1 MSRNASPVNV
11 VQYKD
16 HLGSVSR
23 SLKNQPCAVAGW
35 DKLIWNYWGVNF
47 AAVLFKLLFASLALP
62 ELLRVSSLLWY
73 IKRSCPSNQ
82 ITKKSCLTFISFPI
96 SWKHKGIRIG
106 ESPNILL
113 TPPIIGQSKV
123 CQSAEQERGDIQWPA
138 PVSTPTLTSLFSK
151 LPFLKISSFPSHYH
165 PSLVPGLSSSLSTP
179 STAAAGMEHHL

>member
-1 MSRNASPVNV
+1 M
-11 VQYKD
+11 
-16 HLGSVSR
+16 
-23 SLKNQPCAVAGW
+23 
-35 DKLIWNYWGVNF
+35 
-47 AAVLFKLLFASLALP
+47 LFKLLFASLALP

-123 CQSAEQERGDIQWPA
+123 WQSGEQERRGYS
-138 PVSTPTLTSLFSK
+138 VTSTSFNSHPHF
-151 LPFLKISSFPSHYH
+151 PFLEAAFPQNLHLSITLSPLSCARSLLLTVHTFYSCCRHGASSVRRIWS
-165 PSLVPGLSSSLSTP
+165 
-179 STAAAGMEHHL
+179 